1 MIIAAVQIMG
11 VTMIGAALVV
21 PPITIRLLTDSF
33 HRLMIYSTILGA
45 VTGLIGMYLSF
56 YVDVSSGA
64 SIVLLQSM
72 VFCFVLFYV
81 AKIRNRGR
89 LVQTPVYGPT

>member
-1 MIIAAVQIMG
+1 
-11 VTMIGAALVV
+11 MIGAALVV

-45 VTGLIGMYLSF
+45 VTGLVGMYLSF

-64 SIVLLQSM
+64 SIVLLQSIL
-72 VFCFVLFYV
+72 FCIALFYV
-81 AKIRNRGR
+81 AKIRHRRR
-89 LVQTPVYGPT
+89 LVETPVYGPT